1 MELQNSFSLLTALKN
16 SILELT
22 EDMGL
27 SYYNFK

>member
-1 MELQNSFSLLTALKN
+1 MKLQNSLSLLTALKN

-22 EDMGL
+22 EDMEL